1 MPFYSVSVHGSV
13 VLHAEMLKNCL
24 CEFILHDHDQHLL
37 LKLMYYVQEAMLMGI
52 PSSAVPELRRDAS
65 LEELQLARERLSGM
79 IASFLS
85 SGL

>member
-1 MPFYSVSVHGSV
+1 
-13 VLHAEMLKNCL
+13 
-24 CEFILHDHDQHLL
+24 
-37 LKLMYYVQEAMLMGI
+37 MGI
-52 PSSAVPELRRDAS
+52 PSSAVPELSKDAS